1 MGALS
6 AVPDPQRDRFLSRI
20 PFFGPVVASRL
31 RRAWATNVSTGGI
44 GLTGFLAESE
54 AIEAGDELQL
64 EFVLGDTKVEGC
76 ETLCVLGRVAWT
88 GVVGP
93 DGRIGLGV
101 QFRGVPGRIQAA
113 LGAFIDEHRPRVLV
127 ALANAEEKE
136 MARRA
141 LGELELDYADELV
154 EIDEPRVRAC
164 ASVIGFP
171 RDGAALKAFVEAVT
185 QHARSGMVPGE
196 LPLPPITLCTAVGLD
211 RILPL
216 FDSANDC
223 EVFRPPYDRRALSLA
238 VERSCKQWAV
248 QLELRWASLQ
258 LEGIARRRQPE
269 PSRAPELPSH
279 APNIV
284 RVSPAM
290 QKVYELIGTVAVHD
304 VPVLLT
310 GETGTGKEMAAREI
324 HARSKRSK
332 TPFVAQ
338 DCGAL
343 TETLLESELFG
354 HVRGA
359 FTGAMSDHPGLFQIA
374 DGGTIFLDEVQNTS
388 PSLQAKLL
396 RVVEVGE
403 VRPVGGAKPRSVD
416 VRLIVACNVDLR
428 QAVKQ
433 QRFRSDFFYRLN
445 RFPIELP
452 PLREHV
458 EDILPLTR
466 YFVKVFSERLERP
479 LVRIDARAESALLA
493 YDWPGNIRELK
504 NAIERALLLTP
515 VGEPLRWDVLPD
527 DVRGGARA
535 DAPDLGLEAQVD
547 GFERRIIQMALDRNG
562 GVIAR
567 AARELRVNAV
577 TLSRKMRRLG
587 LLEES
592 QPGG

>member
-1 MGALS
+1 MGALI
-6 AVPDPQRDRFLSRI
+6 AVADEGSDRYLARI
-20 PFFGPVVASRL
+20 PFFAPVVASRL
-31 RRAWATNVSTGGI
+31 RRSWATNLSTGGI
-44 GLTGFLAESE
+44 GLTGFLDGSE
-54 AIEAGDELQL
+54 ALEPGDEVEL
-64 EFVLGDTKVEGC
+64 EFVLGDTKTGTGES
-76 ETLCVLGRVAWT
+76 LSVLGRVAWT

-93 DGRIGLGV
+93 DGRLGLGV
-101 QFRGVPGRIQAA
+101 QFRELPPRTQGL

-127 ALANAEEKE
+127 VLANPEEKDL
-136 MARRA
+136 ARRA
-141 LGELELDYADELV
+141 LAELELDCVDDLAELDEQ
-154 EIDEPRVRAC
+154 RVRAC

-171 RDGAALKAFVEAVT
+171 RDGGVLKSFVEAVT
-185 QHARSGMVPGE
+185 RHARSGMVPGE
-196 LPLPPITLCTAVGLD
+196 LPLPPIMLCTALGLE

-216 FDSANDC
+216 FDSAEGY

-238 VERSCKQWAV
+238 VERSCKQWAM

-258 LEGIARRRQPE
+258 LEGIARRRQVE
-269 PSRAPELPSH
+269 PSRTPELPSH
-279 APNIV
+279 APNII

-290 QKVYELIGTVAVHD
+290 QKVYELISTVAVHD

-332 TPFVAQ
+332 TLFVAQ

-374 DGGTIFLDEVQNTS
+374 DGGTIFLDEIQNTS
-388 PSLQAKLL
+388 PTLQAKLL

-416 VRLIVACNVDLR
+416 VRLIVACNVDLKT
-428 QAVKQ
+428 AVKQ
-433 QRFRSDFFYRLN
+433 QQFRSDFFYRLN

-452 PLREHV
+452 PLRDHV

-466 YFVKVFSERLERP
+466 YFVKLFCDRLGRP
-479 LVRIDARAESALLA
+479 LVRVDARVESALLA

-515 VGEPLRWDVLPD
+515 AGEPLRWDVLPD
-527 DVRGGARA
+527 DVRGGARSEE
-535 DAPDLGLEAQVD
+535 PELGLEAQVEK
-547 GFERRIIQMALDRNG
+547 FERRIIQIALDRNG

-567 AARELRVNAV
+567 AARDLRVNAV

-587 LLEES
+587 LLGE
-592 QPGG
+592 

>member
-1 MGALS
+1 MGALI
-6 AVPDPQRDRFLSRI
+6 AVADAGSDRFVSRI
-20 PFFGPVVASRL
+20 PFFAPVAASRL
-31 RRAWATNVSTGGI
+31 RRAWATNLSTGGV
-44 GLTGFLAESE
+44 GLTGFLAGSE
-54 AIEAGDELQL
+54 VIEPGDELEL
-64 EFVLGDTKVEGC
+64 EFVLGDTKSGGG
-76 ETLCVLGRVAWT
+76 ETLGMLGRVAWT

-101 QFRGVPGRIQAA
+101 QFRELPQRIQAA
-113 LGAFIDEHRPRVLV
+113 LSAFIDEHRPRVLV
-127 ALANAEEKE
+127 ALASSEEKDLV
-136 MARRA
+136 RRA
-141 LGELELDYADELV
+141 LVDLELDYADDLG
-154 EIDEPRVRAC
+154 EIDEQRVRAC

-171 RDGAALKAFVEAVT
+171 RDGAVLKSFVDAVT

-196 LPLPPITLCTAVGLD
+196 LPLPPITLCTGVGLE

-216 FDSANDC
+216 FDSANAY

-258 LEGIARRRQPE
+258 LEGIARRRQAEVE

-279 APNIV
+279 APNII

-290 QKVYELIGTVAVHD
+290 RKVYELIGTVAGHD

-310 GETGTGKEMAAREI
+310 GETGTGKEMAAREV
-324 HARSKRSK
+324 HARSKRAK
-332 TPFVAQ
+332 TTFVAQ

-374 DGGTIFLDEVQNTS
+374 DGGTIFLDEVQNMPLT
-388 PSLQAKLL
+388 LQAKLL

-403 VRPVGGAKPRSVD
+403 VRPVGGAKPRTVD

-428 QAVKQ
+428 EAVKQ

-445 RFPIELP
+445 RFPIDLP

-466 YFVKVFSERLERP
+466 YFVKLFSERLGRP
-479 LVRIDARAESALLA
+479 LARIDARVESALLA

-504 NAIERALLLTP
+504 NAIERAMLLTP
-515 VGEPLRWDVLPD
+515 AGEPLRWDVLPD
-527 DVRGGARA
+527 DVRGGTRA
-535 DAPDLGLEAQVD
+535 DAPDLGLDAQVEK
-547 GFERRIIQMALDRNG
+547 FERRIIQMALDRNG

-587 LLEES
+587 LLAE
-592 QPGG
+592 

>member
-1 MGALS
+1 MGALT
-6 AVPDPQRDRFLSRI
+6 AVADSRSDRFLSRI
-20 PFFGPVVASRL
+20 PFFAPVVASRL
-31 RRAWATNVSTGGI
+31 RRAWATNLSTGGI
-44 GLTGFLAESE
+44 GLAGFLAGTEV
-54 AIEAGDELQL
+54 IEPGDELEL
-64 EFVLGDTKVEGC
+64 EFVLGDTKNGAGEA
-76 ETLCVLGRVAWT
+76 LCVLGRVAWT

-93 DGRIGLGV
+93 DGRIGLGL
-101 QFRGVPGRIQAA
+101 QFRDLSPKTQAA

-127 ALANAEEKE
+127 VLANPEEKE
-136 MARRA
+136 LVRRA
-141 LGELELDYADELV
+141 LVDLELDCVDDLAELDEQ
-154 EIDEPRVRAC
+154 RVRSC

-171 RDGAALKAFVEAVT
+171 RDGAVLKTFVESVT
-185 QHARSGMVPGE
+185 RHARSGVVPGE
-196 LPLPPITLCTAVGLD
+196 LPLPPITLCTAIGLD
-211 RILPL
+211 RIQPL
-216 FDSANDC
+216 FDTASAY
-223 EVFRPPYDRRALSLA
+223 EVFRPPYDRRTLSLT
-238 VERSCKQWAV
+238 VERSCKQWAM

-258 LEGIARRRQPE
+258 LEGIARRRQVE
-269 PSRAPELPSH
+269 PSRTPELPSH
-279 APNIV
+279 APNII

-290 QKVYELIGTVAVHD
+290 QKVYELVSTVAVHD

-324 HARSKRSK
+324 HARSKRAK
-332 TPFVAQ
+332 TLFVAQ

-359 FTGAMSDHPGLFQIA
+359 FTGAMSDHPGLFQVA
-374 DGGTIFLDEVQNTS
+374 DGGTIFLDEIQNTS
-388 PSLQAKLL
+388 PTLQAKLL
-396 RVVEVGE
+396 RVVENGE
-403 VRPVGGAKPRSVD
+403 VRPVGGAKPRIVD
-416 VRLIVACNVDLR
+416 VRLIVACNVDIR
-428 QAVKQ
+428 EAVRQ
-433 QRFRSDFFYRLN
+433 QRFRSDFYYRLN

-466 YFVKVFSERLERP
+466 YFVKLFSDRLGRP
-479 LVRIDARAESALLA
+479 LVRIDPRVESALLA

-515 VGEPLRWDVLPD
+515 AGEPLRWDVLPD

-535 DAPDLGLEAQVD
+535 EVPDLGLEEQVEK
-547 GFERRIIQMALDRNG
+547 FERRIIQMALDRNG

-587 LLEES
+587 LLEE
-592 QPGG
+592 

>member
-1 MGALS
+1 MGALI
-6 AVPDPQRDRFLSRI
+6 AVADAQGDRFLSRI

-31 RRAWATNVSTGGI
+31 RRAWATNVSIGGI
-44 GLTGFLAESE
+44 GLTGFLAGSE
-54 AIEAGDELQL
+54 ALEPGDELEL
-64 EFVLGDTKVEGC
+64 EFVLGDTKTGSGEP
-76 ETLCVLGRVAWT
+76 LSVLGRVAWT

-93 DGRIGLGV
+93 DGRLGLGV
-101 QFRGVPGRIQAA
+101 QFRDLPARTQAA
-113 LGAFIDEHRPRVLV
+113 LGAFIEEHRPRVLV
-127 ALANAEEKE
+127 ALANAEEQE
-136 MARRA
+136 MVRRS
-141 LGELELDYADELV
+141 LVDLDLDLVDDLSEL
-154 EIDEPRVRAC
+154 DEPRVRAC

-171 RDGAALKAFVEAVT
+171 RDGAVLKAFVEAVT

-216 FDSANDC
+216 FESANAY

-258 LEGIARRRQPE
+258 LEGIARRRHQTE

-279 APNIV
+279 APNII

-290 QKVYELIGTVAVHD
+290 QKVYELIGTVAGHD

-332 TPFVAQ
+332 TLFVAQ

-374 DGGTIFLDEVQNTS
+374 DGGTIFLDEIQNTS
-388 PSLQAKLL
+388 PTLQAKLL
-396 RVVEVGE
+396 RVVETGE

-428 QAVKQ
+428 QLVKQ
-433 QRFRSDFFYRLN
+433 QRFRSDFYYRLN

-466 YFVKVFSERLERP
+466 YFVKLFSERLERP
-479 LVRIDARAESALLA
+479 LTRIDARVESALLA

-504 NAIERALLLTP
+504 NAIERSLLLTP

-527 DVRGGARA
+527 DVRGGAHA
-535 DAPDLGLEAQVD
+535 EVPDLGLEAQVEE
-547 GFERRIIQMALDRNG
+547 FERRIIQMALDRNG
-562 GVIAR
+562 NVIAR

-587 LLEES
+587 LLEE
-592 QPGG
+592 

>member
-1 MGALS
+1 
-6 AVPDPQRDRFLSRI
+6 
-20 PFFGPVVASRL
+20 VASRL
-31 RRAWATNVSTGGI
+31 RRAWATNLSTGGI
-44 GLTGFLAESE
+44 GLAGFLAGTEV
-54 AIEAGDELQL
+54 IEPGDELEL
-64 EFVLGDTKVEGC
+64 KFVLGDTKNGAGEA
-76 ETLCVLGRVAWT
+76 LCVLGRVAWT

-93 DGRIGLGV
+93 DGRIGLGL
-101 QFRGVPGRIQAA
+101 QFRDLSPKTQAA
-113 LGAFIDEHRPRVLV
+113 LGAFIDEHRPRVLIV
-127 ALANAEEKE
+127 LANPEEKE
-136 MARRA
+136 LVRRA
-141 LGELELDYADELV
+141 LVDLELDCVDDLAELDEQ
-154 EIDEPRVRAC
+154 RVRSC

-171 RDGAALKAFVEAVT
+171 RDGAVLKSFVESVT
-185 QHARSGMVPGE
+185 RHARSGIVPGE
-196 LPLPPITLCTAVGLD
+196 LPLPPITLCTAIGLD
-211 RILPL
+211 RIQPL
-216 FDSANDC
+216 FDTASAY
-223 EVFRPPYDRRALSLA
+223 EVFRPPYDRRTLSLT
-238 VERSCKQWAV
+238 VERSCKQWAM

-258 LEGIARRRQPE
+258 LEGIARRRQIE
-269 PSRAPELPSH
+269 PSRTPELPSH
-279 APNIV
+279 APNII

-290 QKVYELIGTVAVHD
+290 QKVYELVSTVAIHD

-324 HARSKRSK
+324 HVRSKRAK

-359 FTGAMSDHPGLFQIA
+359 FTGAMSDHPGLFQVA
-374 DGGTIFLDEVQNTS
+374 DGGTIFLDEIQNTS
-388 PSLQAKLL
+388 PTLQAKLL
-396 RVVEVGE
+396 RVVENGE
-403 VRPVGGAKPRSVD
+403 VRPVGGAKPRIVD
-416 VRLIVACNVDLR
+416 VRLIVACNVNIR
-428 QAVKQ
+428 EAVRQ
-433 QRFRSDFFYRLN
+433 QRFRSDFYYRLN

-466 YFVKVFSERLERP
+466 YFVKLFSDRLGRP
-479 LVRIDARAESALLA
+479 LVRIDPRVESALLA

-515 VGEPLRWDVLPD
+515 AGEPLRWDVLPD

-535 DAPDLGLEAQVD
+535 EVPDLGLEEQVEK
-547 GFERRIIQMALDRNG
+547 FERRIIQMALDRNG

-587 LLEES
+587 LLDE
-592 QPGG
+592 

>member
-1 MGALS
+1 MCALI
-6 AVPDPQRDRFLSRI
+6 AVADTGSDRFLSRI
-20 PFFGPVVASRL
+20 PFFAPVVASRL
-31 RRAWATNVSTGGI
+31 RQAWATNLSTGGI
-44 GLTGFLAESE
+44 GLTGFLSGSD
-54 AIEAGDELQL
+54 AIEPGDELEL
-64 EFVLGDTKVEGC
+64 EFVLGDVRGGTGES
-76 ETLCVLGRVAWT
+76 LCVLGRVAWT

-93 DGRIGLGV
+93 DGRLGLGV
-101 QFRGVPGRIQAA
+101 QFRELPSKIQGI
-113 LGAFIDEHRPRVLV
+113 LSTFIEEHRPRVLV
-127 ALANAEEKE
+127 ALASADEKE
-136 MARRA
+136 LARRS
-141 LGELELDYADELV
+141 LLDLELDFVDDLAELDEQ
-154 EIDEPRVRAC
+154 RVRAC
-164 ASVIGFP
+164 ASVMGFP
-171 RDGAALKAFVEAVT
+171 RDGAELKAFVEAVT

-196 LPLPPITLCTAVGLD
+196 LPLPPITLCTTVGLD

-216 FDSANDC
+216 FGSANAY

-238 VERSCKQWAV
+238 VERSCKQWAM

-258 LEGIARRRQPE
+258 LEGIARRRQVE
-269 PSRAPELPSH
+269 QPSRAPELPSH
-279 APNIV
+279 APNVI

-290 QKVYELIGTVAVHD
+290 QKVYELIGTVAGHD

-324 HARSKRSK
+324 HARSRRAK
-332 TPFVAQ
+332 TLFVAQ

-374 DGGTIFLDEVQNTS
+374 DGGTIFLDEVQNMPLT
-388 PSLQAKLL
+388 LQAKLL

-403 VRPVGGAKPRSVD
+403 VRPVGGAKPRTVD

-428 QAVKQ
+428 EAVKQ
-433 QRFRSDFFYRLN
+433 QRFRSDFYYRLN
-445 RFPIELP
+445 RFPIDLP

-466 YFVKVFSERLERP
+466 YFVKLFSDRMGRP
-479 LVRIDARAESALLA
+479 LARIDARVESSLLA

-515 VGEPLRWDVLPD
+515 LGEPLRWDALPD
-527 DVRGGARA
+527 DVRGGART
-535 DAPDLGLEAQVD
+535 DVPDLGLEAQVEK
-547 GFERRIIQMALDRNG
+547 FEGRIIQMALDRNG

-577 TLSRKMRRLG
+577 TLSRKMKRLG
-587 LLEES
+587 LLEA
-592 QPGG
+592 